1 MNVFGA
7 LNFVNCKKITNF
19 VRYSKIF
26 IMKRLIYTFAL
37 LFVTLSAMA
46 ASNLGANKYIYFAN
60 TDGWTTSTIQFMIGH
75 SSWSKGYGMTK
86 ISNTNLYYWKTEKWD
101 GYTQWAVFGTDAVWG
116 GEGNS
121 ISHRKGYANKSTAV
135 GTTSITANYNLITT
149 AGAIASTGTSH
160 TFLNKTH
167 TIKSYVDDVES
178 SAGGTINASSYKL
191 NSATTATATNG
202 TTSIVAAYTAT
213 IVLTATANNG
223 YEFIGWYDGSTELS
237 TETTYSYTDTVLNSA
252 KTISAK
258 FRKLAVAEPRI
269 VSFSASATE
278 IDLGQSVTFNV
289 DVENAE
295 SGDVVF
301 KCGEDIISN
310 PWTPEAG
317 GKYTVTANLEGATSK
332 LVNVIVYTKV
342 YFDNAISN
350 WADVYAYC
358 WNEGGDQN
366 EAWPGIQLEKP
377 VEGNIYAYRTIPY
390 EKIIFNNNSGKQTE
404 NLVFENE
411 KIYSLPK
418 PIIVGTAGLCGKA
431 WDTSIEDNMMDYS
444 DEVFTK
450 VFTKVPKGEH
460 KFKVYD
466 GGWLGYN
473 NRFSSEY
480 SSTCTNDNDD
490 NIQFTLDTTA
500 TVIIS
505 YNNSTD
511 KIELKVVYDNFEV
524 GEKIYFSSDKGGSLY
539 AAYLFGESGETW
551 VKLSQEYA
559 NIYSATIPDGNWGG
573 VIFCSMKSETL
584 NRANINS
591 KTKYLEYEGKNWYKW
606 TSKSEWRNFE
616 NLIYAGQKLYF
627 KPDSNWESDGARF
640 AAYYWDVLEE
650 NRWADCVYDSVD
662 HAYHVVAPTVGDG
675 VNCVVWTNIKFVRMK
690 PNSENNWENDWNTT
704 PDLVYDGAN
713 DFFIIKLT
721 GKDWDTADP
730 NNWISF
736 SHPFEGAIFFEPNA
750 SLKAAAD
757 KRFSIYLWNG
767 FNEYCWV
774 KMQPMATHPDIY
786 CVVIPKGYW
795 TGANICS
802 MNPATDGDSFGK
814 DKNGEYIDLL
824 NQTNNLTYH
833 SDKLLYRAPDKWD
846 FMVPADEYWMEFESN
861 IEDKNLVGDVASG
874 VYFQVFKYNKTISGE
889 DVNKWH
895 WISLPYNVKIS
906 EIEGGVFGSDFII
919 QEYDTEARAK
929 WENNIAAENESA
941 WRMMEAGETLL
952 AGRGYIL
959 AVNNEKSSYT
969 LTFVSE
975 TDLNVV
981 ADEFDGNNINYSFN
995 VAESANWHLIGTGL
1009 YGAANSFGG
1018 VDYVAVPQGDD
1029 YLYYNLST
1037 DGLANIN
1044 AYGAFFVQHT
1054 GDYSFSKAQPA
1065 QNAAPRRARA
1075 EEVVEQ
1081 YYVNIVGMA
1090 DTSHTAIFLAEDGSD
1105 DYVVGK
1111 DFLHLGA
1118 SGASLQL
1125 YTLQGES
1132 TLSFN
1137 YLKREDRTV
1146 LVGGYVAQSGKYTI
1160 SLDGNGDASSVL
1172 LYDATTGLVADLL
1185 NENYEF
1191 EAEKGVLDGRF
1202 SVIISYAKGDGPAT
1216 EVENDMTMGVV
1227 VVNCDGIARFEGLS
1241 IGENVAVYDVVGR
1254 CVTQFVAENDEA
1266 DVMLISGVYMLYHN
1280 GETVKFVVNR

>member
-1 MNVFGA
+1 
-7 LNFVNCKKITNF
+7 
-19 VRYSKIF
+19 
-26 IMKRLIYTFAL
+26 MKRLIYTFAL
-37 LFVTLSAMA
+37 LFVTLSMMA
-46 ASNLGANKYIYFAN
+46 ATITGGTVLYLKPNSNWKESNARFAAYFFGNGEAWV
-60 TDGWTTSTIQFMIGH
+60 DMKHIGDDVYVCV
-75 SSWSKGYGMTK
+75 SP
-86 ISNTNLYYWKTEKWD
+86 
-101 GYTQWAVFGTDAVWG
+101 
-116 GEGNS
+116 
-121 ISHRKGYANKSTAV
+121 NKS
-135 GTTSITANYNLITT
+135 
-149 AGAIASTGTSH
+149 
-160 TFLNKTH
+160 
-167 TIKSYVDDVES
+167 
-178 SAGGTINASSYKL
+178 
-191 NSATTATATNG
+191 
-202 TTSIVAAYTAT
+202 
-213 IVLTATANNG
+213 
-223 YEFIGWYDGSTELS
+223 
-237 TETTYSYTDTVLNSA
+237 YSKVIFCRMN
-252 KTISAK
+252 
-258 FRKLAVAEPRI
+258 P
-269 VSFSASATE
+269 SASANNWNNKWN
-278 IDLGQSVTFNV
+278 QSGNLIWDGSKNLFTVPSGWWDGATTGWSAYTCSWTLAGEPATLFGETWLPGKSENNLVYENNGIWTKTYPKASLNKGDIKFKVCKDYSWNTSFPASDKIFNIAKDGIYNVTFTFDYKDLSISVVTEEVIEPTIAITNADVAYIEDSFSIGFESNIDNPSVSYFVKVPGANGYSKINSADYKFNV
-289 DVENAE
+289 VGKYRFKVEFTHD
-295 SGDVVF
+295 GDVVSAE
-301 KCGEDIISN
+301 KDIEVKYSAFV
-310 PWTPEAG
+310 AG
-317 GKYTVTANLEGATSK
+317 
-332 LVNVIVYTKV
+332 TK
-342 YFDNAISN
+342 A
-350 WADVYAYC
+350 
-358 WNEGGDQN
+358 
-366 EAWPGIQLEKP
+366 
-377 VEGNIYAYRTIPY
+377 
-390 EKIIFNNNSGKQTE
+390 
-404 NLVFENE
+404 
-411 KIYSLPK
+411 
-418 PIIVGTAGLCGKA
+418 LCDSE
-431 WDTSIEDNMMDYS
+431 WSES
-444 DEVFTK
+444 DEANKMEKVDGVFKKTY
-450 VFTKVPKGEH
+450 TNVPAGTH
-460 KFKVYD
+460 KFKIVYK
-466 GGWLGYN
+466 GNWLGHY

-490 NIQFTLDTTA
+490 NIQFTLGNTA

-505 YNNSTD
+505 YNKSTD

-524 GEKIYFSSDKGGSLY
+524 GEKIYFSSDKGGSVY

-551 VKLSQEYA
+551 VNLSQEYA

-584 NRANINS
+584 DRTNINS

-606 TSKSEWRNFE
+606 TNESEWRNFE
-616 NLIYAGQKLYF
+616 NLIYAKQKLYF
-627 KPDSNWESDGARF
+627 KPDSNWESANARF
-640 AAYYWDVLEE
+640 AAYYWDVLDET
-650 NRWADCVYDSVD
+650 NQWANCVYDSVD
-662 HAYHVVAPTVGDG
+662 HAYHVVAPTVGEG
-675 VNCVVWTNIKFVRMK
+675 VNRVVWTNIKFVRMK
-690 PNSENNWENDWNTT
+690 PNSENNWDNDWNKT

-721 GKDWDTADP
+721 GKDWDSADP

-750 SLKAAAD
+750 SLKATAK

-767 FNEYCWV
+767 FDENCWA

-786 CVVIPKGYW
+786 CVVIPEGYW

-802 MNPATDGDSFGK
+802 MNPATDGDSFEK
-814 DKNGEYIDLL
+814 KNDKYIDLL
-824 NQTNNLTYH
+824 NQTDNLTYH
-833 SDKLLYRAPDKWD
+833 SDKLLYKAPDEWD

-906 EIEGGVFGSDFII
+906 EIEGGVFGTDFII

-929 WENNIAAENESA
+929 WENNIAAENKSA
-941 WRMMEAGETLL
+941 WRMMEVGETLL
-952 AGRGYIL
+952 AGKGYIL

-1075 EEVVEQ
+1075 EEMVEH

-1137 YLKREDRTV
+1137 YLKREDRMV

-1160 SLDGNGDASSVL
+1160 SLDAEGDASSVT
-1172 LYDATTGLVADLL
+1172 LYDMQTGLVADLL

-1191 EAEKGVLDGRF
+1191 EAEKGILDGRF

-1241 IGENVAVYDVVGR
+1241 IGESVVVYDVVGR
-1254 CVTQFVAENDEA
+1254 CVTQFVAESDKA
-1266 DVMLISGVYMLYHN
+1266 DVMLTSGVYVLYHN

>member
-1 MNVFGA
+1 MRFSFFYA
-7 LNFVNCKKITNF
+7 LNFVNCQKITNF
-19 VRYSKIF
+19 VRYSKIL

-37 LFVTLSAMA
+37 LFVTLSAIGA
-46 ASNLGANKYIYFAN
+46 NLAANKYIYFAKPSN
-60 TDGWTTSTIQFMIGH
+60 WTASYCVFMIGH
-75 SSWSKGYGMTK
+75 DSYSSAYTMTN
-86 ISNTNLYYWKTEKWD
+86 ISNTNLYYWKSVKWD
-101 GYTQWAVFGTDAVWG
+101 NYKQWAVFNTTSSWNS
-116 GEGNS
+116 GEGKN
-121 ISHRKGYANKSTAV
+121 IEAREQYAVAATWRGTSSLGAFNLIPTASV
-135 GTTSITANYNLITT
+135 NATTTSGY
-149 AGAIASTGTSH
+149 STL
-160 TFLNKTH
+160 LNKTH
-167 TIKSYVDDVES
+167 TIKTQLDNTDNANVGDVTAKYYQLTSETSTGTQKS
-178 SAGGTINASSYKL
+178 SSITSASSGTISVVY
-191 NSATTATATNG
+191 
-202 TTSIVAAYTAT
+202 TSQVT
-213 IVLTATANNG
+213 LTATPATGYTFLGWYEGSTRKTTSTTYTYTAENSIKTVVAKFTKQPTVRFTNTETEVGVGYKFVPTVESANLTNPTYTYTVKYNNG
-223 YEFIGWYDGSTELS
+223 GATPVDASGY
-237 TETTYSYTDTVLNSA
+237 VLDKA
-252 KTISAK
+252 G
-258 FRKLAVAEPRI
+258 EY
-269 VSFSASATE
+269 
-278 IDLGQSVTFNV
+278 
-289 DVENAE
+289 
-295 SGDVVF
+295 VF
-301 KCGEDIISN
+301 
-310 PWTPEAG
+310 
-317 GKYTVTANLEGATSK
+317 TVTATGTNGSVTATHTINV
-332 LVNVIVYTKV
+332 VNFYVAGTKALC
-342 YFDNAISN
+342 DSEWNASD
-350 WADVYAYC
+350 A
-358 WNEGGDQN
+358 
-366 EAWPGIQLEKP
+366 
-377 VEGNIYAYRTIPY
+377 
-390 EKIIFNNNSGKQTE
+390 NNVMT
-404 NLVFENE
+404 
-411 KIYSLPK
+411 
-418 PIIVGTAGLCGKA
+418 
-431 WDTSIEDNMMDYS
+431 YS
-444 DEVFTK
+444 DGVFTK
-450 VFTKVPKGEH
+450 IFTDVPKGNHE
-460 KFKVYD
+460 FKITD
-466 GGWLGYN
+466 GSWDNSWGYGN
-473 NRFSSEY
+473 VDSDY
-480 SSTCTNDNDD
+480 SSSYSANGD
-490 NIQFTLDTTA
+490 NIKFTLDTIA

-524 GEKIYFSSDKGGSLY
+524 GEKIYFSSDKGGSVY

-551 VKLSQEYA
+551 VNLSQEYA
-559 NIYSATIPDGNWGG
+559 NIYSATVPNGNWGG

-584 NRANINS
+584 DRTNINS

-606 TSKSEWRNFE
+606 TNESEWRNFE
-616 NLIYAGQKLYF
+616 NLIYADQKLYF
-627 KPDSNWESDGARF
+627 KPDSNWESANARF
-640 AAYYWDVLEE
+640 AAYYWDVLGE
-650 NRWADCVYDSVD
+650 NRWVDCVYDSVD
-662 HAYHVVAPTVGDG
+662 HAYHVVAPIVGEG
-675 VNCVVWTNIKFVRMK
+675 VNRVVWTNIKFVRMK

-721 GKDWDTADP
+721 DKDWDNADP

-786 CVVIPKGYW
+786 CVVIPEGYW

-814 DKNGEYIDLL
+814 DKNDEYIDLL

-846 FMVPADEYWMEFESN
+846 FMVPADECWAVL
-861 IEDKNLVGDVASG
+861 DLPKADDVDCSADIQAG
-874 VYFQVFKYNKTISGE
+874 VYYTYFKRTLSISTPA
-889 DVNKWH
+889 DIAKWH

-906 EIEGGVFGSDFII
+906 DIQGGVYVYGADFII

-952 AGRGYIL
+952 AGKGYIL
-959 AVNNEKSSYT
+959 AVDNKKSSYS

-981 ADEFDGNNINYSFN
+981 ADIFNGNNIDYPNAN
-995 VAESANWHLIGTGL
+995 VPESANWHLIGTGL

-1029 YLYYNLST
+1029 YLYYNLSN

-1044 AYGAFFVQHT
+1044 AYTAFFVQHA
-1054 GDYSFSKAQPA
+1054 GDYSFSKVQPA
-1065 QNAAPRRARA
+1065 QNAAPRRVQA
-1075 EEVVEQ
+1075 EEKIEH

-1090 DTSHTAIFLAEDGSD
+1090 DTSHTAIFLADDGSD

-1160 SLDGNGDASSVL
+1160 SLDAEGDASAVT

-1191 EAEKGVLDGRF
+1191 EAEKGILDGRF
-1202 SVIISYAKGDGPAT
+1202 SVIISYAAGDGPT
-1216 EVENDMTMGVV
+1216 TMIGDNENVSVV
-1227 VVNCDGIARFEGLS
+1227 VSNYDGIAHFEGLLV
-1241 IGENVAVYDVVGR
+1241 GESVVVYDVMGR
-1254 CVTQFVAENDEA
+1254 CVTQFVAENDKA